1 MDGDT
6 TAEASGPGLRELTA
20 FEHTND
26 DMDHDDMKTP
36 MKSKTT
42 NLHLAKMQSHAH
54 RTKTIRLCM
63 YAFP

>member
-1 MDGDT
+1 MDADT
-6 TAEASGPGLRELTA
+6 TEEASGPGLRELTA
-20 FEHTND
+20 FEHTNE
-26 DMDHDDMKTP
+26 DMDHDDMKT
-36 MKSKTT
+36 KSKTT